1 MQKECPTHALRQY
14 VQLSKGTM
22 VIIYIY
28 YISTRTKRSE
38 HRQCIAAES
47 MITYEYRVR
56 TSTTTATVH
65 DLTSQ

>member
-28 YISTRTKRSE
+28 IILAQEQSGQNTDSASP
-38 HRQCIAAES
+38 QN
-47 MITYEYRVR
+47 
-56 TSTTTATVH
+56 
-65 DLTSQ
+65 L